1 MLGDEEVEALEGHAA
16 VSAEAESVA
25 TVQAE
30 AVVSVKLRVLKQ
42 LIEDAISEAE
52 KPFCMRIRE
61 EVFAKVDASWRP
73 TPASPCLPHP
83 FRNLVEDPDVLQ
95 LVLEHMAG
103 VGLVSVVDG
112 ASPTGF
118 FCFTTVYYSTWNA
131 AHGTLGTAHLPKYT
145 R

>member
-1 MLGDEEVEALEGHAA
+1 MLGGEEAAEAEAGNALVGCAA
-16 VSAEAESVA
+16 GSAEAESVA

-30 AVVSVKLRVLKQ
+30 AVVSVKLGVLKQ

-83 FRNLVEDPDVLQ
+83 FRNLVDDRDVLP

-103 VGLVSVVDG
+103 VGLVAVVDG
-112 ASPTGF
+112 PSSTGPRADDVVISF
-118 FCFTTVYYSTWNA
+118 
-131 AHGTLGTAHLPKYT
+131 PKAL
-145 R
+145 

>member
-16 VSAEAESVA
+16 VGAEAESVA

-42 LIEDAISEAE
+42 LIKEAISEAE
-52 KPFCMRIRE
+52 KPYCMRIHE

-73 TPASPCLPHP
+73 TPPASPCLPHP
-83 FRNLVEDPDVLQ
+83 FRNLVEAPDVLQ

-103 VGLVSVVDG
+103 VGLVAVVDG
-112 ASPTGF
+112 DSSTGPRADDVVISF
-118 FCFTTVYYSTWNA
+118 
-131 AHGTLGTAHLPKYT
+131 PKAL
-145 R
+145 

>member
-16 VSAEAESVA
+16 VSAAAAESVV

-42 LIEDAISEAE
+42 LIKEAISEAE
-52 KPFCMRIRE
+52 KPYCMRIHE

-73 TPASPCLPHP
+73 TQATPCLPHP
-83 FRNLVEDPDVLQ
+83 FRNLVEAPDVLQ

-103 VGLVSVVDG
+103 VGLVAVVDG
-112 ASPTGF
+112 ASPTGTRADDLVF
-118 FCFTTVYYSTWNA
+118 SF
-131 AHGTLGTAHLPKYT
+131 PKAL
-145 R
+145 